1 VKTVA
6 RSSNRNQR
14 PGKSVLLTVEYAL
27 GVLTAGLIAV
37 ILWVLSDGLA
47 LDRYRSDV
55 IDVIPAVGTLMVAF
69 VSVLLSYS
77 ALAEQRRAR
86 QAGTDPVI
94 LVHFGQRKDAPS
106 MVTLEITN
114 VGAGAAQNVVVALQ
128 NERVRQLLD
137 EERITTN
144 FSEIS
149 HPIRTIPQDR
159 SVSYNFGVGFD
170 LLKEPYPQPIE
181 VKVSYDD
188 IDGNAYTSAQVLD
201 VLELR
206 WQRADKP
213 IDARIAS
220 AIEKLEKEVSKLAS
234 DRKRF
239 FTVVQKVED
248 HREEKQADVARMR
261 ESIAATRPNPETE

>member
-1 VKTVA
+1 VEAVA
-6 RSSNRNQR
+6 RSSKRNQR
-14 PGKSVLLTVEYAL
+14 PGKSVILTVEYAL

-37 ILWVLSDGLA
+37 FIWVLSDGLA
-47 LDRYRSDV
+47 LDRFRSDL
-55 IDVIPAVGTLMVAF
+55 IDVIPAIGTLMVAF

-114 VGAGAAQNVVVALQ
+114 VGAGAAQNVVVNLENQ
-128 NERVRQLLD
+128 RIRRLLD
-137 EERITTN
+137 EGRITTN
-144 FSEIS
+144 FGEIS

-159 SVSYNFGVGFD
+159 SVSYNFGAGFE

-181 VKVSYDD
+181 VKLSYED
-188 IDGNAYTSAQVLD
+188 IDGNAYTSTQVLD

-248 HREEKQADVARMR
+248 HREEKQAEAARVR
-261 ESIAATRPNPETE
+261 QTIAAHRPNPEQE